1 MTPEPRKNSPR
12 AAAPPSP
19 ARAACPG
26 RTKAGR
32 PCGATPTADGR
43 CPNHS
48 PKFTAEMRSAWG
60 RRGALIG
67 VKYRVEEKLEA
78 LAPSLPEPPGDPA
91 PSYATAA
98 SVRTYLERMS
108 KRVVDNKLAPS
119 QAGAIAKFAE
129 LAIRCAE
136 LQLERDTL
144 DLEIAAQERGETPGR
159 RVSMAR

>member
-1 MTPEPRKNSPR
+1 MNESKKSPR
-12 AAAPPSP
+12 APAPPSP

-67 VKYRVEEKLEA
+67 VKYPVEEKLEA
-78 LAPSLPEPPGDPA
+78 LAPSLPEPPGDPV

-98 SVRTYLERMS
+98 STRQYLERMS

-119 QAGAIAKFAE
+119 QAGAIARFAE
-129 LAIRCAE
+129 LAIKLAE
-136 LQLERDTL
+136 LELERDTL
-144 DLEIAAQERGETPGR
+144 DLEIAAQERGDVDR
-159 RVSMAR
+159 RPRVRMVK